1 MTTNR
6 LPEPLR
12 PSRWPLRVRSAL
24 AAAVVV
30 GLALLVGAGAL
41 LWMLDR
47 SLVGAV
53 DSAATARA
61 TDIANQLTHDSP
73 ADLDAALFTTD
84 SRISGVQIV
93 SPSGQVVRTSSQSW
107 RAPLIDLRLDP
118 GQAPVSGVSAT
129 SGPESDL
136 RVSAR
141 PAVSTTGPVTV
152 LVAASKESVET
163 TLITVAVLLA
173 VGGPLIVLVAAAAT
187 WALVGRSLGSV
198 EAIRSQVAAIG
209 AAQLSER
216 VPVPPAR
223 DEIARLAT
231 TMNAMLARIE
241 AGHLAQRRFVGD
253 ASHELRSPLAT
264 LTAALEVARERPEAF
279 DRALL
284 TDTLL
289 PETERMR
296 DLVEDLLI
304 LARADETGIA
314 LRVGDVDLDD
324 LADGEARRLRLRGD
338 VTVHTVTA
346 PVRIRGD
353 RERLARVVRN
363 LVDNAAAHAASTVA
377 LTTETSEPTARIVV
391 DDDGPGIPDSERE
404 RVFERFVRLQDDRSR
419 ATGGSGLGLAIVT
432 EIVAAHGGS
441 VTIGDSPLGGARFVV
456 ELPSEGPDHRSAS

>member
-6 LPEPLR
+6 VPESLR
-12 PSRWPLRVRSAL
+12 PSRWPLRLRSAL
-24 AAAVVV
+24 AAGLVV
-30 GLALLVGAGAL
+30 GLTLLVGAGAL
-41 LWMLDR
+41 LLMLDR

-73 ADLDAALFTTD
+73 AELDPALFTTD
-84 SRISGVQIV
+84 SRISVVQII
-93 SPSGQVVRTSSQSW
+93 SPAGQVVRSSSPTW
-107 RAPLIDLRLDP
+107 PTPLIKARPAP
-118 GQAPVSGVSAT
+118 GEPPVSGVPAT

-136 RVSAR
+136 RVTAHA
-141 PAVSTTGPVTV
+141 AVSPTGPVTV
-152 LVAASKESVET
+152 LVAASKESVES

-216 VPVPPAR
+216 VPVPPTK

-231 TMNAMLARIE
+231 TMNAMLARVE

-264 LTAALEVARERPEAF
+264 LTTALEVARARPEAF
-279 DRALL
+279 DRELL
-284 TDTLL
+284 TETLL

-296 DLVEDLLI
+296 DLVEDLLV

-314 LRVGDVDLDD
+314 LRLGDVDLDD
-324 LADGEARRLRLRGD
+324 IADTEARRQRLRGEL
-338 VTVHTVTA
+338 TVRAATA
-346 PVRIRGD
+346 PARITGD
-353 RERLARVVRN
+353 LERLARVVRN
-363 LVDNAAAHAASTVA
+363 LVDNAAAHTTSQVM
-377 LTTETSEPTARIVV
+377 LTTEMDGDTARVIV
-391 DDDGPGIPDSERE
+391 DDDGPGIPQADRE

-419 ATGGSGLGLAIVT
+419 ATGGSGLGLAIVA

-441 VTIGDSPLGGARFVV
+441 VTIDDAPLGGARFVV
-456 ELPSEGPDHRSAS
+456 ELPADGPVSAR